1 LIFFIQIE
9 PADVQLVEE
18 NLSLISYKEHNEI
31 RSSEAAN
38 EYKEE
43 SPEEPRICLPIS
55 QNQEQTPIYLRTNS
69 IGIDAQESSSEETQL
84 VNEIS
89 TKPEHQ
95 IGQNIESVRVLFN
108 TNTITKYN

>member
-1 LIFFIQIE
+1 ML
-9 PADVQLVEE
+9 PADIQLVEE
-18 NLSLISYKEHNEI
+18 NPPFISYEEHSEI
-31 RSSEAAN
+31 RSIEAVNEEGTSE
-38 EYKEE
+38 EHK
-43 SPEEPRICLPIS
+43 ICLPIS
-55 QNQEQTPIYLRTNS
+55 QTQQTPIYLSSHS